1 MKNETTKENYGKLLF
16 KVWAPLMCAGITNAK
31 VAKIIKLYD
40 TSNIFIRTGKGMLS
54 LGTSFIVFSAVS
66 YFIDGVIGD

>member
-1 MKNETTKENYGKLLF
+1 MKNETTKESYGKTLI